1 MSLGVINL
9 RNEHYYLLAFN
20 STHFAI
26 SAESYLSKS
35 IHVSIM
41 PTLRK
46 ITASC
51 GISIRIEP
59 MNFDKAIELININ
72 PKIKKNSMP
81 YEVIDENVFP
91 LNY

>member
-1 MSLGVINL
+1 M
-9 RNEHYYLLAFN
+9 RNEHYYILAFN

-26 SAESYLSKS
+26 SAENYLSKT
-35 IHVSIM
+35 IPVSIM

-59 MNFDKAIELININ
+59 EYFSEAIALISSNA
-72 PKIKKNSMP
+72 KIKKNSMP
-81 YEVIDENVFP
+81 YEIIDENIIP
-91 LNY
+91 LNFEK

>member
-1 MSLGVINL
+1 M

-26 SAESYLSKS
+26 SAENYLSKT
-35 IHVSIM
+35 IPVSIM

-59 MNFDKAIELININ
+59 EYYPKAIDLINSN

-81 YEVIDENVFP
+81 YEILDENIIP
-91 LNY
+91 LSYY

>member
-1 MSLGVINL
+1 M
-9 RNEHYYLLAFN
+9 RKEHYYLLAFN

-26 SAESYLSKS
+26 SAETYLSKT
-35 IHVSIM
+35 IHVTIM

-59 MNFDKAIELININ
+59 ENYTKAVELINSN

-81 YEVIDENVFP
+81 YEISDENVIP
-91 LNY
+91 LSYEN